1 MRAHPDPPGA
11 TQVPSPD
18 RGLRWHGVGLPAA
31 VLAVSAIGPLLRRA
45 RRGLSRAAIL
55 LTLLLGHL
63 CAGLFLANFDQ
74 GLAQID
80 EPRIRQL
87 ALLVH
92 RLFEA
97 LAVQH
102 RGVRLTVLALA
113 LLVIVLQMRGQALGW
128 FVDLFGGLLLLR
140 CAIQFLMLNLLL
152 LSPMR
157 AGALLLS
164 QLLLFLPV
172 ITIAFGWLYWR
183 LDSGA
188 RRCGRSHIRFSDAGD
203 TISRFDSFHLAV
215 TMLLSFEPS
224 GATASTRLMKTL
236 FLLHGLVML
245 DLVALTLSRA
255 IGLASGQG

>member
-1 MRAHPDPPGA
+1 M
-11 TQVPSPD
+11 
-18 RGLRWHGVGLPAA
+18 
-31 VLAVSAIGPLLRRA
+31 AIGPLLLRT
-45 RRGLSRAAIL
+45 RRGFSRAAIL

-92 RLFEA
+92 RLFET

-102 RGVRLTVLALA
+102 RGIRLAVLALA
-113 LLVIVLQMRGQALGW
+113 LLVIVLQMQGKSMSW

-152 LSPMR
+152 LAPMR

-172 ITIAFGWLYWR
+172 ITIGFGWLYWR

-188 RRCGRSHIRFSDAGD
+188 RRRGRAHIQFSDAGE
-203 TISRFDSFHLAV
+203 TIGRFDYFHAAGL
-215 TMLLSFEPS
+215 TLLSFEPGDLS
-224 GATASTRLMKTL
+224 ARTRLMKSL
-236 FLLHGLVML
+236 FLLHGLVMM

>member
-1 MRAHPDPPGA
+1 MAP
-11 TQVPSPD
+11 
-18 RGLRWHGVGLPAA
+18 
-31 VLAVSAIGPLLRRA
+31 AVSAIGSLLLRA
-45 RRGLSRAAIL
+45 RCGLSRAAIL

-92 RLFEA
+92 RLFET

-102 RGVRLTVLALA
+102 RGVRLAVLALA
-113 LLVIVLQMRGQALGW
+113 LLVVVRQMRGQALVW

-152 LSPMR
+152 LAPMR

-172 ITIAFGWLYWR
+172 ITIGFGWLYWR

-188 RRCGRSHIRFSDAGD
+188 RRRGRLHIQFDDAD
-203 TISRFDSFHLAV
+203 ETIGRFDYFHAAGL
-215 TMLLSFEPS
+215 TLLSFEP
-224 GATASTRLMKTL
+224 GDLRARTRLMKSL
-236 FLLHGLVML
+236 FLLHGLVMM